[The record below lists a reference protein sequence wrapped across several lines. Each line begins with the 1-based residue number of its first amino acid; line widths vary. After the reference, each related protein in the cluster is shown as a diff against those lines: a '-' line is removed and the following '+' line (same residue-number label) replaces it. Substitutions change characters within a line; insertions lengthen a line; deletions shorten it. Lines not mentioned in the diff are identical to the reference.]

1 MLDDL
6 NELQLQAVTAANG
19 PILITAG
26 PGTGKTKTLTA
37 RIVHMLASGIPADD
51 IAALTFTNKAAREMR
66 ERAHAGVQDNTALP
80 MINTFHALAR
90 KLLRETGD
98 DRRLMTEAERLELLA
113 GLPRPQALRRIS
125 ARELSQKVS
134 HFRSAVTPPE
144 ESELISFAQQYETAL
159 QEQQLQDFDGLLQ
172 ALHRLQEQGTI
183 RTFPYVLVDE
193 FQDTSDLQ
201 YAILRGLVR
210 DANLFAIGDPQQ
222 SIYGFRGAGSDMFAR
237 FREDNPGACSITL
250 TINYRSA
257 KPIVAIGNAVIP
269 GSPQLVAASLADGR
283 GQAVRTL
290 NEYSEAAYVL
300 QRVEQGIGGSDML
313 KAHGDQQVQQP
324 RDYAVLYRT
333 HRAARAVQ
341 RAFSEA
347 GIPYQVVGEGS
358 PYMRPDL
365 QMIISGMRY
374 ISRGRSGTVPKRE
387 ALSEQQ
393 VRSLLAMVR
402 WDETMHVPDLASDIA
417 TVFGIAQDDGLRQLR
432 NTLVQFGRG
441 TAGLVAALQYLDDM
455 SETVFYD
462 PAVNAVSLLTIHAA
476 KGLEFEHVFLIA
488 AEEGV
493 LPRLTG
499 SQETDMDEERRLF
512 YVAVTRAKTE
522 LTILH
527 AQFRNGK
534 SAQNS
539 RFVEAMPFAVLPRI
553 DDPDLAEAQRR
564 HKKRS
569 LKQAQGSLF

>member
-6 NELQLQAVTAANG
+6 NELQLQAATAANG

-37 RIVHMLASGIPADD
+37 RVVHMLANGIRADD
-51 IAALTFTNKAAREMR
+51 IVALTFTNKAAREMQ
-66 ERAHAGVQDNTALP
+66 ERVHASVQDNTALP
-80 MINTFHALAR
+80 VISTFHALASR
-90 KLLRETGD
+90 LLREAGD
-98 DRRLMTEAERLELLA
+98 DRRLMNEAERLELLT
-113 GLPRPQALRRIS
+113 GLSRPQALRQVS
-125 ARELSQKVS
+125 AHELSQQLS
-134 HFRSAVTPPE
+134 HFRSAITPPE
-144 ESELISFAQQYETAL
+144 DSELVSFAQQYEAVL
-159 QEQQLQDFDGLLQ
+159 QKQQLQDFDGLLQ
-172 ALHRLQEQGTI
+172 TLHKLQEQGKI

-201 YAILRGLVR
+201 YAVLRGLVR

-237 FREDNPGACSITL
+237 FLEDYPDARSITL
-250 TINYRSA
+250 TVNYRSA
-257 KPIVAIGNAVIP
+257 KAIVAIGNAVIP
-269 GSPQLVAASLADGR
+269 GSPQLVAASLVDGH
-283 GQAVRTL
+283 GHAVRTL

-341 RAFSEA
+341 KAFSEA

-365 QMIISGMRY
+365 QMIIGGMRY
-374 ISRGRSGTVPKRE
+374 ISLGRSGTVPKRA

-393 VRSLLAMVR
+393 VRSLLAMVQ
-402 WDETMHVPDLASDIA
+402 WDETIRIPDLASDIA
-417 TVFGIAQDDGLRQLR
+417 TVFGIAQDDGLRQLG
-432 NTLVQFGRG
+432 NTLVQFGG
-441 TAGLVAALQYLDDM
+441 GAAGLAAALQYLDDM

-462 PAVNAVSLLTIHAA
+462 PAVNAVPLLTIHAA
-476 KGLEFEHVFLIA
+476 KGLEFDHIFLIA
-488 AEEGV
+488 AEEGI
-493 LPRLTG
+493 LPKLTR
-499 SQETDMDEERRLF
+499 SQEMDMDEERRLF

-522 LTILH
+522 LTILR

-534 SAQNS
+534 PAQCS
-539 RFVEAMPFAVLPRI
+539 RFVEAILSAILPRI

-569 LKQAQGSLF
+569 FKRAQGSLF